1 VLSPQ
6 VPSLEAL
13 QVLLAV
19 DRAGSLRAAAAEVGV
34 SQQAVSARMRSIEA
48 QVGVPLLNRSPRGS
62 QLNQAGVLCAQ
73 WAFRV
78 LAAAAEL
85 DAGITSL
92 RTDQRSRL
100 RVAASQTVAEHL
112 MPGWL
117 VAFQA
122 RLPPSAGLG
131 PEIELTA
138 TNSEAVLELVL
149 TGVADVGFVEG
160 PGIPRGLRSR
170 VVAHDRLA
178 VVVPPSHRWAR
189 RRSPVPAAELAATPL
204 VSRESGSGTR
214 RALADA
220 LTEHLA
226 AGTTLAAP
234 AMELSSAGAV
244 RAAVIAGAGPGALSL
259 LAVSDD
265 LALGRLVE
273 VPLADVDLTRRLR
286 AIWQGAGQPPAGPV
300 RDLIAVSCRRRPSRP

>member
-1 VLSPQ
+1 MLSPQ
-6 VPSLEAL
+6 VPGLEAL

-19 DRAGSLRAAAAEVGV
+19 DRAGSLRAAALEVGV

-78 LAAAAEL
+78 LEAAAEL

-92 RTDQRSRL
+92 RTDRRSHL

-117 VAFQA
+117 VALQA
-122 RLPPSAGLG
+122 RSARG
-131 PEIELTA
+131 PGRGTEIELTA
-138 TNSEAVLELVL
+138 TNSEAVLSLVL
-149 TGVADVGFVEG
+149 SGAADVGFVEG

-170 VVAHDRLA
+170 VVARDRLA
-178 VVVPPSHRWAR
+178 VVVPPTHRWAR
-189 RRSPVPAAELAATPL
+189 RRTPVPAAELAATAL

-214 RALADA
+214 KALADA
-220 LTEHLA
+220 LTAHLPP
-226 AGTTLAAP
+226 GTRLAAP

-244 RAAVIAGAGPGALSL
+244 RAAVIAGAGPGAMSL

-273 VPLADVDLTRRLR
+273 VHLADVDLSRRLR
-286 AIWQGAGQPPAGPV
+286 AVWSGAGQPPAGPV
-300 RDLIAVSCRRRPSRP
+300 RDLVAVSSRAVTPRS